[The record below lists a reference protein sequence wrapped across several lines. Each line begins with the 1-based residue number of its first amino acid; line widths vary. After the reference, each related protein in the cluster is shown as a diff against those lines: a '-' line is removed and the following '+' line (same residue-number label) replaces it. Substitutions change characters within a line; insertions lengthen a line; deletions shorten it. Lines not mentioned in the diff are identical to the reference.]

1 MTTRIAVIGAGTS
14 GLSAAYC
21 LQKKAGAGIP
31 LEFVV
36 FESTQHF
43 GGVIRTER
51 IEDCIVEAGP
61 DSFLT
66 EKPWAAELCRELGI
80 GDELITS
87 NDADRKTY
95 MLVKGR
101 LVPIPDG
108 LMFMVPT
115 KLMPAFLSPMFSW
128 TTKLRIVREWL
139 YPPKPKTSE
148 MTVAEFVER
157 HYGREMVERVADPLL
172 GGVYGGSADQLS
184 VDAVLP
190 RFVQMEAKYG
200 SLGRAMV
207 AARRN
212 SAGSG
217 QRPLFTSLKSGM
229 QQMTDALISRLPAN
243 TLRPGT
249 RIEAVKAESG
259 KWLVVSGGRTEEF
272 DGVILCTPSHAAAE
286 LLSYQSELAGEL
298 SAIPYTSSMTV
309 VLGYDQRVRAALPP
323 GFGFLVP
330 RTEGRKILA
339 ATFVHNKFLHRAPQN
354 RALVRCFI
362 GGSLSEEMFE
372 RTDAEIGVAV
382 QNELESILGIRATP
396 LFTRVYKWR
405 KAMAQYGIGHG
416 ARVARIKSLLAG
428 MRGLALAGNAYS
440 GIGVP
445 DCVRTGQEAVEKVL
459 ADVAPAS

>member
-1 MTTRIAVIGAGTS
+1 
-14 GLSAAYC
+14 
-21 LQKKAGAGIP
+21 
-31 LEFVV
+31 
-36 FESTQHF
+36 
-43 GGVIRTER
+43 
-51 IEDCIVEAGP
+51 
-61 DSFLT
+61 
-66 EKPWAAELCRELGI
+66 
-80 GDELITS
+80 
-87 NDADRKTY
+87 
-95 MLVKGR
+95 
-101 LVPIPDG
+101 
-108 LMFMVPT
+108 
-115 KLMPAFLSPMFSW
+115 
-128 TTKLRIVREWL
+128 
-139 YPPKPKTSE
+139 
-148 MTVAEFVER
+148 
-157 HYGREMVERVADPLL
+157 
-172 GGVYGGSADQLS
+172 
-184 VDAVLP
+184 
-190 RFVQMEAKYG
+190 
-200 SLGRAMV
+200 
-207 AARRN
+207 
-212 SAGSG
+212 
-217 QRPLFTSLKSGM
+217 
-229 QQMTDALISRLPAN
+229 
-243 TLRPGT
+243 
-249 RIEAVKAESG
+249 
-259 KWLVVSGGRTEEF
+259 LVVSDGRTEEF

-362 GGSLSEEMFE
+362 GGSLAEEMFE
-372 RTDAEIGVAV
+372 RTDAEIGGAV